1 MGFAGRESAPVTL
14 LNRTTDAPIAT
25 RVELAVTRRARRR
38 GLLGR
43 ARLAPGAALVLVPCV
58 AVHTAFMRFP
68 IDVVFVN
75 RQGMAIR
82 AVARL
87 RPWRVAMAAGAYA
100 VIELA
105 AGSLARRDLKV
116 GDRVC
121 LVRTDRPGAT
131 QACELAQV
139 DEWLNARAS

>member
-1 MGFAGRESAPVTL
+1 
-14 LNRTTDAPIAT
+14 
-25 RVELAVTRRARRR
+25 
-38 GLLGR
+38 
-43 ARLAPGAALVLVPCV
+43 
-58 AVHTAFMRFP
+58 MRFP

-82 AVARL
+82 AVPRL

-121 LVRTDRPGAT
+121 LVRTDRPDAT
-131 QACELAQV
+131 QEFELAQV
-139 DEWLNARAS
+139 DEWLDARAS